1 MTPTDRKADSHHAE
15 KALLSGVELAEMEVL
30 RALVAQREAVVAHLD
45 GGALMF
51 SSRLC
56 FVDPQR
62 QYIVVEL
69 SADAAANAALLALR
83 HVLFVADVD
92 EGRIE
97 FAAADPE
104 PVEQGGAAAIRLR
117 FPEIITTHRRRAF
130 ARAGVPP
137 EAPLRCVAAAEGVD
151 YFEASIFDISL
162 GGIGILQAGPN
173 IPLQAGMV
181 LKGCRIECP
190 GRDPIIVELE
200 VRHAGPAALAGGS
213 PAQRAGCRFV
223 NLPPVS
229 AEMVELIEELLSK
242 KS

>member
-1 MTPTDRKADSHHAE
+1 MTPADEKADSHRVGKAQLSSVERAE
-15 KALLSGVELAEMEVL
+15 TEVL
-30 RALVAQREAVVAHLD
+30 QALVAQRETVVAHLD
-45 GGALMF
+45 GGAQMF
-51 SSRLC
+51 FSRLRL
-56 FVDPQR
+56 VDPDR

-97 FAAADPE
+97 FAASDPE
-104 PVEQGGAAAIRLR
+104 PIEQGGVAAIRLR
-117 FPEIITTHRRRAF
+117 FPQIITSHRRRAF
-130 ARAGVPP
+130 ERASVPP
-137 EAPLRCVAAAEGVD
+137 EAPLRCVAFAEGVD

-173 IPLQAGMV
+173 IPLEAGMV

-190 GRDPIIVELE
+190 GRDPIFVELE
-200 VRHAGPAALAGGS
+200 VRHAGPAALADGS
-213 PAQRAGCRFV
+213 PAQRAGCRFL
-223 NLPPVS
+223 NLPLGSTEV
-229 AEMVELIEELLSK
+229 VELIGELLGK